1 MSILKEH
8 FPMIRDREAVIKEI
22 SQNANLKSTFNSWT
36 TAQQNRFL
44 DYCTGER
51 GLKICYDP
59 FFKEVFNVEYDISR
73 LNDFLSSIMGETV
86 EIISVLPNEGARI
99 SCENNLLI
107 TDILVRLENGSLVNV
122 EIQKIGYTFPGARA
136 SCYSADLLL
145 REYKRMRD
153 KDGKK
158 FNYKDIMPVYT
169 IVIFEESPAEL
180 RTVNDYYIHKSK
192 TIFDS
197 GAKVNLLQNFIFISL
212 DNFKNILQNRI
223 GAVRNGSKNN
233 ILSGDELLHS
243 RLEEWLMFLSVDEPE
258 LIEVLLRY
266 RPCFRDLYED
276 IYKMCLNTERLM
288 SMYSE
293 ILSEL
298 DRNTVV
304 YMIDE
309 LKAKVD
315 SQKAEIDNQKAEIK
329 QKDAEIERLKKLL
342 EEKA

>member
-8 FPMIRDREAVIKEI
+8 FPMIRDREAVISQI
-22 SQNANLKSTFNSWT
+22 SQNANLKITFNSWT

-59 FFKEVFNVEYDISR
+59 FFKEVFNVEYDMSR
-73 LNDFLSSIMGETV
+73 LNDFLSSIMGERI

-99 SCENNLLI
+99 
-107 TDILVRLENGSLVNV
+107 
-122 EIQKIGYTFPGARA
+122 
-136 SCYSADLLL
+136 
-145 REYKRMRD
+145 
-153 KDGKK
+153 
-158 FNYKDIMPVYT
+158 
-169 IVIFEESPAEL
+169 
-180 RTVNDYYIHKSK
+180 
-192 TIFDS
+192 
-197 GAKVNLLQNFIFISL
+197 VNLLQNFIFISL
-212 DNFKNILQNRI
+212 DNFKDILQNRI

-233 ILSGDELLHS
+233 ILSGDELLNS